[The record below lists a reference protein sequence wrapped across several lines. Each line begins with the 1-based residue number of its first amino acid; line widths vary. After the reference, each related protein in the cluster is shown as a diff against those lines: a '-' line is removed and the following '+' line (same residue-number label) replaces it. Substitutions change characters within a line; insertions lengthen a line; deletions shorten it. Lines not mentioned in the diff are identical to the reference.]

1 MAVDSRAKGAR
12 AESDMAKFLNTKT
25 GLNFK
30 RVPMSG
36 GLHESHQLKGDLYL
50 VNSLNIYC
58 IEVKH
63 YKDDHISS
71 KVLTD
76 KTPQILEWW
85 QQTIREAAQISRK
98 PLLIY
103 KFDRSK
109 IFVAF
114 KDMPTQDGAYR
125 YMFISIDGH
134 EFYTA
139 KLEDWLDH
147 EKPRFN

>member
-1 MAVDSRAKGAR
+1 MTIDSRAKGAR
-12 AESDMAKFLNTKT
+12 AETEVAKVLKSKT
-25 GLNFK
+25 GLDFK

-50 VNSLNIYC
+50 VNSLNIFC

-63 YKDDHISS
+63 YKDDHLTS

-76 KTPQILEWW
+76 RNPQLLEWW
-85 QQTIREAAQISRK
+85 KQTVREAAQISRK

-109 IFVAF
+109 LFVAF
-114 KDMPTQDGAYR
+114 KDMPNSNYNFV
-125 YMFISIDGH
+125 FISVNGL

-139 KLEDWLDH
+139 KLEDWLRYDQ
-147 EKPRFN
+147 PRFV

>member
-12 AESDMAKFLNTKT
+12 AESDMAKFLKEKT
-25 GLNFK
+25 GLDFK
-30 RVPMSG
+30 RVPLSG
-36 GLHESHQLKGDLYL
+36 GLHQSHGLKGDLYL

-63 YKDDHISS
+63 YKDDHFSS
-71 KVLTD
+71 KILTD

-85 QQTIREAAQISRK
+85 LQTIRESAQISRY

-114 KDMPTQDGAYR
+114 KEPPSTEDYR
-125 YMFISIDGH
+125 YAFFNMDGH
-134 EFYTA
+134 QFFTA
-139 KLEDWLDH
+139 KLDDWLEH

>member
-1 MAVDSRAKGAR
+1 MVDSRQKGAR
-12 AESDMAKFLNTKT
+12 AEADIVKKLADHT

-30 RVPMSG
+30 RIPMSG
-36 GLHESHQLKGDLYL
+36 ALDASHGLKGDVY
-50 VNSLNIYC
+50 VPNSLNIYC

-63 YKDDHISS
+63 YKDDHLTS

-76 KTPQILEWW
+76 KTPQIEEWW
-85 QQTIREAAQISRK
+85 KQTIREAAQISRK

-114 KDMPTQDGAYR
+114 KDMPNYTNYNWM
-125 YMFISIDGH
+125 YLNINGH
-134 EFYTA
+134 EFYTS
-139 KLEDWLDH
+139 KLDDWLKY
-147 EKPRFN
+147 EQPKFV

>member
-1 MAVDSRAKGAR
+1 MTIDSRQKGAR
-12 AESDMAKFLNTKT
+12 AESDIVKKLSEHT

-30 RVPMSG
+30 RIPMSG
-36 GLHESHQLKGDLYL
+36 ALDAAHGLKGDVYIP
-50 VNSLNIYC
+50 NSLNIYC

-63 YKDDHISS
+63 YKDDHLTS

-76 KTPQILEWW
+76 KKAQLIEWW
-85 QQTIREAAQISRK
+85 EQTIREAAQISRK

-114 KDMPTQDGAYR
+114 KDMPSTDQYR
-125 YMFISIDGH
+125 WMFLNIDGH

-139 KLEDWLDH
+139 KLDDWLNN
-147 EKPRFN
+147 ENPRFV

>member
-1 MAVDSRAKGAR
+1 MVDSRQKGAR
-12 AESDMAKFLNTKT
+12 AEADIVKKLSDAT
-25 GLNFK
+25 GLTFK
-30 RVPMSG
+30 RIPMSG
-36 GLHESHQLKGDLYL
+36 ALDAAHGLKGDVYL
-50 VNSLNIYC
+50 PNSLNIFC

-63 YKDDHISS
+63 YAEDHLTS

-76 KTPQILEWW
+76 KTPQIQTWW
-85 QQTIREAAQISRK
+85 EQTIREAAQISRK

-114 KDMPTQDGAYR
+114 KEMPSTEEYNWV
-125 YMFISIDGH
+125 FLNINGH

-139 KLEDWLDH
+139 KLDDWLKH
-147 EKPRFN
+147 EQPRFV

>member
-1 MAVDSRAKGAR
+1 MVDSRQKGAR
-12 AESDMAKFLNTKT
+12 AESDIAKILKQHT
-25 GLNFK
+25 GLDFK

-36 GLHESHQLKGDLYL
+36 ALHESHQLKGDLYL

-63 YKDDHISS
+63 YKEDHYTS
-71 KVLTD
+71 KLLTD
-76 KTPQILEWW
+76 KKPQLIEWW
-85 QQTIREAAQISRK
+85 EQTIREAAQISRK
-98 PLLIY
+98 PLLIF

-114 KDMPTQDGAYR
+114 KEMPNSTNYR
-125 YMFISIDGH
+125 FTFNSIDGH

-139 KLEDWLDH
+139 KLDDWLNH
-147 EKPRFN
+147 ENPRFI